1 MSNSLVYAHVVQM
14 TKMLKNLDR
23 WLDKAVDHAK
33 AKNFDP
39 QNYLELRLAPDM
51 LPFKNQIQNVCDGVK
66 FLAARLSGK
75 EPPKHPDTE
84 TTFEQLRARV
94 RTVLEY
100 LTTFTSA
107 DFANA
112 ETRTVSL
119 GFMPGKG
126 LAGQDFL
133 LEMNLPNTYF
143 HLCMTYALLRH
154 NGVDLGKMDYI
165 GSLNLTDV

>member
-14 TKMLKNLDR
+14 TKMINNLDR
-23 WLDKAVDHAK
+23 WLDKAVAHAK

-39 QNYLELRLAPDM
+39 QVYVELRLAPDM
-51 LPFKNQIQNVCDGVK
+51 LPFKNQIQSVCDGAK

-100 LTTFTSA
+100 LATFSVG

-112 ETRTVSL
+112 ETRTVPL

-126 LAGQDFL
+126 LAAQDFM
-133 LEMNLPNTYF
+133 LELNLPNTYF
-143 HLCMTYALLRH
+143 HLCMAYALLRH
-154 NGVDLGKMDYI
+154 NGVDLGKIDYL
-165 GSLNLTDV
+165 GSLNLKDL